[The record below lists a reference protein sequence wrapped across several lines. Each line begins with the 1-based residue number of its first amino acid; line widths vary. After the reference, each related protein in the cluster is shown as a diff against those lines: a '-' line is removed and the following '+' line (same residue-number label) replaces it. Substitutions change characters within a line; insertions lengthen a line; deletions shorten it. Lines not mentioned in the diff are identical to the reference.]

1 NGSKKWAKQMEEV
14 LAASPFG
21 KQGQVWAG
29 KDLWHMRSFLMTE
42 PTDFLIGSSYGKYL
56 ERDTGIPLI
65 RLTFPI
71 FDRHHHHR
79 FPTWGYQG
87 GLTVLV
93 KILDAMFVKADARA
107 GDWGKTDISFDLT
120 R

>member
-1 NGSKKWAKQMEEV
+1 ATNGSKEWAAEMTELLKT
-14 LAASPFG
+14 SPYG
-21 KQGQVWAG
+21 AKGQVWPG
-29 KDLWHMRSFLMTE
+29 KDLWAMRSLLATE
-42 PTDFLIGSSYGKYL
+42 PSDFVIGSSYGKFFEKDL
-56 ERDTGIPLI
+56 GIPLI

-87 GLTVLV
+87 ALRVLV
-93 KILDAMFVKADARA
+93 TILDKILDKLDADTMEA
-107 GDWGKTDISFDLT
+107 GISFDLV